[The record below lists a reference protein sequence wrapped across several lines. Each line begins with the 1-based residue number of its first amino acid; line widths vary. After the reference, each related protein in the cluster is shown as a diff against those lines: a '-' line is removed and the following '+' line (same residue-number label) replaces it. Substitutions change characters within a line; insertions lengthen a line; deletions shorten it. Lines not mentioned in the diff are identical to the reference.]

1 MGEVIIKADQIYKT
15 YSNGKRKLEVL
26 SGIDLTVNSGNI
38 ITIMGQSGAG
48 KSTLLNILGTL
59 DKPDSGILEINNIK
73 IETLLEDELAE
84 LRNRHIGFVFQFH
97 HLLPEFTIHENL
109 LIPRMIAKNSKDNSS
124 EDIIKM
130 LELIGLKDRIGH
142 YPNEISGG
150 ERQRVAVMRALV
162 NKPSLVLAD
171 EPTGNLD
178 STTGKEILNLFLE
191 LNQEGVTLILVTHEQ
206 KIAEQAKRIM
216 QMRDGKIIS
225 DTINGVV
232 SC

>member
-1 MGEVIIKADQIYKT
+1 MPLLEANNIVKSYSKTGSEIPVLKGLSIAVNTGEILVLMGP
-15 YSNGKRKLEVL
+15 
-26 SGIDLTVNSGNI
+26 SGS
-38 ITIMGQSGAG
+38 G

-59 DKPDSGILEINNIK
+59 DTDFAGNLSIDGISISSSV
-73 IETLLEDELAE
+73 DLAAIRCKK
-84 LRNRHIGFVFQFH
+84 LGFVFQFH

-109 LIPRMIAKNSKDNSS
+109 LIPRMIAGNSKDNSS

-178 STTGKEILNLFLE
+178 RENSQILLKLMVDLKVKNKQSFVIATHDQSILEIADRVMYL
-191 LNQEGVTLILVTHEQ
+191 
-206 KIAEQAKRIM
+206 K
-216 QMRDGKIIS
+216 DGKIKKEL
-225 DTINGVV
+225 
-232 SC
+232 

>member
-1 MGEVIIKADQIYKT
+1 MPLLLEANNIVRSYSKTGSEIPVLNGLNIAVNAGEI
-15 YSNGKRKLEVL
+15 LVL
-26 SGIDLTVNSGNI
+26 IGPSGS
-38 ITIMGQSGAG
+38 G

-59 DKPDSGILEINNIK
+59 DTDFTGNLSIDGISISSK
-73 IETLLEDELAE
+73 IDLAAIRRDK
-84 LRNRHIGFVFQFH
+84 LGFVFQFH
-97 HLLPEFTIHENL
+97 HLLPEFTIYENL

-150 ERQRVAVMRALV
+150 EKQRIAVIRALV

-178 STTGKEILNLFLE
+178 RENSQILLKLMVDLKVKYQQSFVIATHDESILEIADRVMYL
-191 LNQEGVTLILVTHEQ
+191 
-206 KIAEQAKRIM
+206 K
-216 QMRDGKIIS
+216 DGKIKKEL
-225 DTINGVV
+225 
-232 SC
+232 